1 VRELTRIAGIVALAL
16 VSSVAVARGGGPGGS
31 AGGFGGGL
39 GAADRA
45 MNRERVMTMERRE
58 VRSQFQHRER
68 VDSRN
73 GQGAGF
79 DQDQDRLRTHD
90 ELRTQDRL
98 HQQ

>member
-1 VRELTRIAGIVALAL
+1 MRKVTRIAGIVALAL
-16 VSSVAVARGGGPGGS
+16 VCSVAFARGGTGGS

-58 VRSQFQHRER
+58 VQSQFQHRER

-73 GQGAGF
+73 GQAAGF
-79 DQDQDRLRTHD
+79 DQDQDRLRTRD

>member
-1 VRELTRIAGIVALAL
+1 MRRSARIAGIVALAL
-16 VSSVAVARGGGPGGS
+16 VSSVAVARGGPGGT
-31 AGGFGGGL
+31 AGGFGGGS

-45 MNRERVMTMERRE
+45 MNRERVMNMERRE
-58 VRSQFQHRER
+58 VQSQFQHRER

-73 GQGAGF
+73 GQAAGF
-79 DQDQDRLRTHD
+79 DQDQDRLRTRD